1 MRFDEEPNLDY
12 TRKLFRDLYEARGY
26 DQVQGKMWD
35 WEPSGAISNPAA
47 ASASAAAATTAGK
60 KPAGV
65 AERPSTTPVVEENP
79 SSALER
85 TQSAGGNNNSN
96 KGSTAAKKRN
106 NAESNTRTRGQKDAN
121 GADED
126 NESLEPKLGEE
137 VGDTG
142 LQTRPTT
149 AGGLVEDGAMV
160 VDNA

>member
-35 WEPSGAISNPAA
+35 WEPSGAISSIPAA
-47 ASASAAAATTAGK
+47 ANASAAAATTAAK
-60 KPAGV
+60 KTAGV
-65 AERPSTTPVVEENP
+65 AERPSTTPAVEENP
-79 SSALER
+79 VTLER
-85 TQSAGGNNNSN
+85 SSSAGGNKKQKQKNPKNS
-96 KGSTAAKKRN
+96 GV
-106 NAESNTRTRGQKDAN
+106 
-121 GADED
+121 ADDD

-149 AGGLVEDGAMV
+149 AGGLVGEDGAMV